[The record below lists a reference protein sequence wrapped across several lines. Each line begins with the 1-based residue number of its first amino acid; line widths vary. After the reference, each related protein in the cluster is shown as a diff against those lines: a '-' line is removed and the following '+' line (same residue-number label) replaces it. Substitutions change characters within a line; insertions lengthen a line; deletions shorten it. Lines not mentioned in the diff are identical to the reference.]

1 VNIFNYSLSNKLALS
16 VVLFRFGDSRCLKM
30 SMKYL
35 EFKTTLYIGSKR
47 SLVCILWR
55 ITSVG
60 ALVSIEACFQIR
72 RNLTASQENDIK
84 SSFIYQEAQ

>member
-1 VNIFNYSLSNKLALS
+1 
-16 VVLFRFGDSRCLKM
+16 M